1 MDNLIGLIVTPPKV
15 LEWYKGQYISRTS
28 DGYVFGF
35 DGQKPLVLT
44 CDDVC
49 NAIKSQTGSTLDNV
63 RRYLP
68 VMQIAAIAYAVYRKH
83 FC

>member
-1 MDNLIGLIVTPPKV
+1 MDTLINLVVASPNV
-15 LEWYKGQYISRTS
+15 LDWYKSQYVSRT
-28 DGYVFGF
+28 DEGYVFGF

-44 CDDVC
+44 YDDVC

-68 VMQIAAIAYAVYRKH
+68 TMQRAAIAYAVYRKY
-83 FC
+83 FY

>member
-1 MDNLIGLIVTPPKV
+1 MDTLINLIVTSPKV
-15 LEWYKGQYISRTS
+15 LEWYKGQYMSRT
-28 DGYVFGF
+28 DEGYVFGF
-35 DGQKPLVLT
+35 TGQKPLVLT

-68 VMQIAAIAYAVYRKH
+68 VMHRAAIAYAVYRNY